1 MIINDQNRQRQKGFT
16 LIELIITIVV
26 ISIALAGMLGAFSS
40 SMARSADPLWR
51 NKTIKLAQ
59 LYMDEIL
66 SKRYDENT
74 PVGGMPAAATI
85 SCQPFSADSGELNN
99 RALYD
104 DVDDYS
110 GLSGIPE
117 GINGAL
123 DASYDNYQI
132 AVTVTCDNAA
142 GAVNSNGAN
151 IHAKRIE
158 IAVTPPGKS
167 AMHFFAYKGN
177 F

>member
-1 MIINDQNRQRQKGFT
+1 MMIKVRCEKPPKGFT

-26 ISIALAGMLGAFSS
+26 ISIALAAMLGAFSS
-40 SMARSADPLWR
+40 SMARSADPMWR

-66 SKRYDENT
+66 SKRYDEST
-74 PVGGMPAAATI
+74 PIGGVPAATAV
-85 SCQPFSADSGELNN
+85 SCQPFSADTGELNN

-104 DVDDYS
+104 DVDDYD
-110 GLSGIPE
+110 GLSERPVGV
-117 GINGAL
+117 NGAL
-123 DASYDNYQI
+123 DASYDNYQV

-158 IAVTPPGKS
+158 VAVTPPGKS
-167 AMHFFAYKGN
+167 AMQFFVYKGN